1 MVHLVSLAIEDQEE
15 IMVFLEWMGYL
26 DCLVLKEM
34 MASMVFKVNLDSKVG
49 QESLLKMVCWVLLEC
64 MDPQEIM
71 ETMVTEVTRA
81 NQVSQELVGMRGLM
95 D

>member
-1 MVHLVSLAIEDQEE
+1 MVHLVSLGIEDQEE

-81 NQVSQELVGMRGLM
+81 NQVSQEWVGIRGLM